1 MVAETMMCPHCNSQN
16 PAGGQFCES
25 CGKALPMLN
34 PTGPRIISKTEF
46 ATTSAGQKLQ
56 GDELQKTAKKASG
69 ALMTAGVIQC
79 ALGAIAF
86 FSTRNSP
93 RSNLAQGPILFL
105 LITLF
110 GLGAIFIGLAV
121 WARKQPLP
129 AAIVGLA
136 LYGTLTVLGYILLF
150 SAAAKMN
157 TTPRIGIPWI
167 EILIIGILVQAIQAG
182 QKYRKLQ
189 QQQEAGY

>member
-1 MVAETMMCPHCNSQN
+1 MVAETMMCPHCNVQN
-16 PAGGQFCES
+16 PPGGQFCES

-34 PTGPRIISKTEF
+34 AGGPRIVSKKDI

-69 ALMTAGVIQC
+69 ALMTVGVIQI
-79 ALGAIAF
+79 AAGAILF
-86 FSTRNSP
+86 FVSRNLP
-93 RSNLAQGPILFL
+93 RSNQFVTPML

-110 GLGAIFIGLAV
+110 GVGAIFIGLAV

-136 LYGTLTVLGYILLF
+136 LYGTLTVLDYVVTF
-150 SAAAKMN
+150 SAASKLN
-157 TTPRIGIPWI
+157 VTPQIGVPWMKI
-167 EILIIGILVQAIQAG
+167 IIIGILVQAIQAG

-189 QQQEAGY
+189 QQQETGY

>member
-1 MVAETMMCPHCNSQN
+1 MVAETMMCPHCNAQN

-69 ALMTAGVIQC
+69 ALMTVGVIQL
-79 ALGAIAF
+79 AAGAIVF
-86 FSTRNSP
+86 FIARNSP
-93 RSNLAQGPILFL
+93 RSNFLITPLL

-110 GLGAIFIGLAV
+110 GVGAIFIGLAI

-136 LYGTLTVLGYILLF
+136 LYGTLTVLDYVMIF
-150 SAAAKMN
+150 SAASKEN
-157 TTPRIGIPWI
+157 TTPQIGVPWMKI
-167 EILIIGILVQAIQAG
+167 VIIAILVQAIQAG

>member
-1 MVAETMMCPHCNSQN
+1 MVAETMMCPHCNAQN

-25 CGKALPMLN
+25 CGKALPTLN

-69 ALMTAGVIQC
+69 ALLTAGVIQF
-79 ALGAIAF
+79 AVGAIVF
-86 FSTRNSP
+86 FSARYTRP
-93 RSNLAQGPILFL
+93 ILAQGSLLFL
-105 LITLF
+105 FITFF